1 MSLEPIRR
9 NSYDDPDRARV
20 QDAAIHSAQTRTEE
34 HLARYAAD
42 PRSFGGRYVA
52 ADLFKETFDSYAQS
66 RDSRNR
72 YNAPIHNAAAV
83 LSAEQFRRALA
94 RPDAAERDTV
104 LLITGIPGAG
114 KTSSVLAGGR
124 LAPNVKAVFE
134 GQLVKSE
141 TTFPKVQQVLDAGLR
156 PVIIA
161 VHATPE
167 SALRNTLTRFAEEGR
182 GASINTMADIQGGLP
197 AGLKAVHARFGDAV
211 QLRVYDYRDRAQPRE
226 LQGWEN
232 LPTLQSEGNR
242 ERIAERLRGELERIR
257 TAGQLTDAAQRQA
270 EGRAPQR
277 PTGSVESDRDAQH
290 ATHGQ
295 GRGIPQV
302 DRPVLVLNSSPA
314 DGEPAKR
321 LQAAAAFRHE
331 LPAQALKAHPE
342 LASAYAAVAA
352 IATQADASGLT
363 PDQRQVVIERARENI
378 AAGIEK
384 GRAPELPHQPRHGG
398 ERSIDPER

>member
-9 NSYDDPDRARV
+9 NSYDEPDRARV

-242 ERIAERLRGELERIR
+242 ERIAERLRGELERLRI
-257 TAGQLTDAAQRQA
+257 AGQLTDAAHRQA
-270 EGRAPQR
+270 EGRAPLR
-277 PTGSVESDRDAQH
+277 PTGSVESGRDAPH
-290 ATHGQ
+290 AAHGR

-302 DRPVLVLNSSPA
+302 DRPAPVLRRSSAQARLNSIAAYRRLSP
-314 DGEPAKR
+314 
-321 LQAAAAFRHE
+321 
-331 LPAQALKAHPE
+331 LPACISA
-342 LASAYAAVAA
+342 ASR
-352 IATQADASGLT
+352 LE
-363 PDQRQVVIERARENI
+363 P
-378 AAGIEK
+378 
-384 GRAPELPHQPRHGG
+384 
-398 ERSIDPER
+398 